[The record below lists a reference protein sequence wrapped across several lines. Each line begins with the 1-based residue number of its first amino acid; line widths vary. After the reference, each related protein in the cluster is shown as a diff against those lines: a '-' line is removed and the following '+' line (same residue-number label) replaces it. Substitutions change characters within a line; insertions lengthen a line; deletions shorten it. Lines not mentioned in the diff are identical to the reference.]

1 VLWAT
6 VWWDGAVE
14 SIHTDLAPVPQTGYG
29 QPGQLLQHRR
39 QIGGAGQ
46 HGADLGQI
54 AGLLAGP
61 QGVGLGGDGS
71 AFGAEGTGLSGGQLG
86 PSDPGLLG
94 QPDPFQSL
102 GTVGSQGLDEAAIDL
117 PKGR

>member
-1 VLWAT
+1 
-6 VWWDGAVE
+6 
-14 SIHTDLAPVPQTGYG
+14 
-29 QPGQLLQHRR
+29 
-39 QIGGAGQ
+39 
-46 HGADLGQI
+46 
-54 AGLLAGP
+54 
-61 QGVGLGGDGS
+61 LGGDGS

-117 PKGR
+117 PNGR